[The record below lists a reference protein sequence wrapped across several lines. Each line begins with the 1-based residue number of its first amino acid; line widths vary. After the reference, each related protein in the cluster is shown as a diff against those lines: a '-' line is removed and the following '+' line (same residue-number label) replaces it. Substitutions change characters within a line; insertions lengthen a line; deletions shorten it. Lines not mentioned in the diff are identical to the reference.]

1 MATPPSLK
9 IEKLLG
15 ALEAAEIGQH
25 PVEVHGAMVGLIA
38 GGVEQ
43 GRGAWLKPLLELMND
58 GQSIPAE
65 LQALVEEL
73 FVDTQARLGEIDFGF
88 MPLLPEEEEPLCD
101 RVEALSLWVQS
112 FLAGLAIIQP
122 GLNQASEDVREVI
135 ADLAAVAQVEIDVV
149 DDEESETAYVEI
161 LEFVRMAAIHCY
173 QEFGPQ
179 DGGGAIQP
187 SNNLH

>member
-9 IEKLLG
+9 IEKLLA

-43 GRGAWLKPLLELMND
+43 GRGAWLKPLVELMND
-58 GQSIPAE
+58 GQALPAE
-65 LQALVEEL
+65 LQQLVEEL
-73 FVDTQARLGEIDFGF
+73 FTDTQARLAERDFGF

-101 RVEALSLWVQS
+101 RVEAMSLWVQS
-112 FLAGLAIIQP
+112 FLTGLAIIQP
-122 GLNQASEDVREVI
+122 GLSKAPEDVREI
-135 ADLAAVAQVEIDVV
+135 INDLAAIAQVEIDVAE
-149 DDEESETAYVEI
+149 DEESEAAYTEI
-161 LEFVRMAAIHCY
+161 VEFVRMAAIHCY

-179 DGGGAIQP
+179 EGDGGDESGTV
-187 SNNLH
+187 LH

>member
-9 IEKLLG
+9 IEKLLD

-43 GRGAWLKPLLELMND
+43 GRGAWMAPLLELMND
-58 GQSIPAE
+58 GMALPSS
-65 LQALVEEL
+65 LQPLVEEL
-73 FVDTQARLGEIDFGF
+73 FADTQARLAEQDFGF
-88 MPLLPEEEEPLCD
+88 MPLLPEEEEPLSD

-112 FLAGLAIIQP
+112 FLTGLAIIQP
-122 GLNQASEDVREVI
+122 GLNRASADVQELI
-135 ADLAAVAQVEIDVV
+135 NDLGAIAQVEIDVAE
-149 DDEESETAYVEI
+149 DEESEVAYAEL
-161 LEFVRMAAIHCY
+161 LEFVRMAAVHCY

-179 DGGGAIQP
+179 DGAVP
-187 SNNLH
+187 AEAATNLH

>member
-9 IEKLLG
+9 IEKLLA

-58 GQSIPAE
+58 GQALPGDLQQLVKNSLPTPRRVLAE
-65 LQALVEEL
+65 
-73 FVDTQARLGEIDFGF
+73 RDFGF
-88 MPLLPEEEEPLCD
+88 TPLLPEEEEPLCD
-101 RVEALSLWVQS
+101 RVEAMSLWVQS
-112 FLAGLAIIQP
+112 FLTGLAIIQP
-122 GLNQASEDVREVI
+122 GLNKAPQDVREIV
-135 ADLAAVAQVEIDVV
+135 ADLAAIAQVEIDVAE
-149 DDEESETAYVEI
+149 DEESEAAYTEI
-161 LEFVRMAAIHCY
+161 VEFVRMAAIHCY

-179 DGGGAIQP
+179 EGESGDDGTV
-187 SNNLH
+187 LH